1 MSNEG
6 WKEKLERIW
15 RASFQGLNLTLN
27 EDLAIDL
34 GAANTRVYLPG
45 KGVVIDEPTAIALDT
60 RNGKVAA
67 VGREAKTL
75 ARRQPR
81 EIHVARPV
89 RDWAVADCEA
99 AGQMLSQFIRCA
111 LTHRS
116 LGGLSQLPGLAEH
129 LNQELGA

>member
-1 MSNEG
+1 VS
-6 WKEKLERIW
+6 WLW
-15 RASFQGLNLTLN
+15 CNL
-27 EDLAIDL
+27 
-34 GAANTRVYLPG
+34 RYLPG

-89 RDWAVADCEA
+89 RDGAVADCEA
-99 AGQMLSQFIRCA
+99 AGQMLSQFIRRA